1 MDRLTGVL
9 VLGFVAAGLLPGQS
23 DLFEWSLSA
32 SIEAGQRVTAIAF
45 SPDGSKG
52 AIATASGTVQ
62 IFDPA
67 LRPPSLHLITQQKGR
82 VVALHFTSDGSA
94 LMSAGEDGNVV
105 ISSLGGDGDRTV
117 RAKGKLL
124 SAALSRDG
132 TLLATS
138 AEDKS
143 VIVWDI
149 QSSRQIGQLQ
159 HKSNKPF
166 VALGFGEKDLLLV
179 GVSESGAICEW
190 DVKTRALVRQ
200 MQDSEKTVH
209 SASVGDS
216 GNLLAIGTE
225 FADFHK
231 GPLDGLRGA
240 NPHDIYREN
249 RIKVYDLNA
258 GKVVKTFDGINGDI
272 KSLALSADNRFVG
285 FVRQVLKDSFLEVY
299 DAQRGVEVASS
310 HLPDTGTTVS
320 FSHQG
325 KWLGA
330 ATDRG
335 DVMMW
340 GVKGIL
346 IPVTPTDLGPGSRF
360 TLMNPNSEPLVA
372 PASPVVVAVMD
383 FDANGSTEPGTTRAV
398 ADMVRTQI
406 GEGKNVRIVERA
418 GMEKIMKEQNFSVL
432 DRVDPATAIRLGR
445 LLGAGKMVFGS
456 VSRLDTQYVISVRM
470 VDVETGVIDG
480 ERAVSCKPC
489 GASDLQ
495 EAIIVLKPVLVK

>member
-1 MDRLTGVL
+1 MCRLAGVL
-9 VLGFVAAGLLPGQS
+9 VLGFVVAGLLPGQS

-32 SIEAGQRVTAIAF
+32 SFEAGQRVTAIAF
-45 SPDGSKG
+45 SADGSKG
-52 AIATASGTVQ
+52 AIATASGAVQ
-62 IFDPA
+62 TFDPA
-67 LRPPSLHLITQQKGR
+67 LRAPSPHLVTQQKGR
-82 VVALHFTSDGSA
+82 VVSLHFTSDGSA

-105 ISSLGGDGDRTV
+105 ISALSGGADQTI
-117 RAKGKLL
+117 RAKGRLL

-143 VIVWDI
+143 VVVWDV
-149 QSSRQIGQLQ
+149 QSGRQFSQLL
-159 HKSNKPF
+159 HKSKRPF
-166 VALGFGEKDLLLV
+166 FTIGFGEKDMSLV

-190 DVKTRALVRQ
+190 DVKTRALLRQ
-200 MQDSEKTVH
+200 MQDSETTVH

-216 GNLLAIGTE
+216 GNLLAIGVE
-225 FADFHK
+225 FADFRK
-231 GPLDGLRGA
+231 GPIDGLGGA
-240 NPHDIYREN
+240 NPRDIYRED
-249 RIKVYDLNA
+249 RIKVYDLNG
-258 GKVVKTFDGINGDI
+258 GKVVKTFEGINGAV

-285 FVRQVLKDSFLEVY
+285 FVRQAIKDSFLVVY

-310 HLPDTGTTVS
+310 HLPDTGTAVS

-325 KWLGA
+325 QWLGA

-335 DVMMW
+335 DVMIRA
-340 GVKGIL
+340 VKGIY
-346 IPVTPTDLGPGSRF
+346 IPVTPTDLIGPKF
-360 TLMNPNSEPLVA
+360 TITSANRDPLLA
-372 PASPVVVAVMD
+372 PPGPVLVAVMD
-383 FDANGSTEPGTTRAV
+383 FDAYGSMDPGIRGAV
-398 ADMVRTQI
+398 ADMVRARI
-406 GEGKNVRIVERA
+406 GDGKNVKIVERA
-418 GMEKIMKEQNFSVL
+418 GMEKIMKEQNFSVS

-456 VSRLDTQYVISVRM
+456 VSKLDTQYVISVRM

-495 EAIIVLKPVLVK
+495 EAIIVLKPFLVK